1 MDPFVLIEKEY
12 FTLPDWVQ
20 RCPDLT
26 VGFST
31 KTGGTSQGHFESL
44 NMGFHVG
51 DSAAAVRENRHIV
64 AEKLDFPNEDWVG
77 AQQTH
82 EVNIN
87 IISPLDKGIGASDYE
102 TAFKSTDGFI
112 TFQRGILLTLC
123 YADCVPLYFL
133 HPESKAIGVAHAGW
147 KGTVGGI
154 AQEMIQKFQSNGLQ
168 ASQLL
173 VAIGPSICENCYIVD
188 DHVVSLVK
196 NKLESVEPLP
206 FSQVSPGQY
215 RLNLKECNK
224 QILISAGVLPENI
237 IMTNLCTSCNKE
249 HFYSHRRDR
258 GNTGRMISFIGWKE
272 ANF

>member
-12 FTLPDWVQ
+12 FSLPNWVQ
-20 RCPDLT
+20 RFPDLT

-31 KTGGTSQGHFESL
+31 KTGGMSQDHFESL

-51 DSAAAVRENRHIV
+51 DDVTTVRENRHIL
-64 AEKLDFPNEDWVG
+64 AKKLDFSLDNWVG
-77 AQQTH
+77 AEQTH
-82 EVNIN
+82 EVNIKM
-87 IISPLDKGIGASDYE
+87 ISSLEKGIGANDYE
-102 TAFKSTDGFI
+102 TAFRSTDGFI

-133 HPESKAIGVAHAGW
+133 HPESKAIGIAHAGW

-154 AQEMIQKFQSNGLQ
+154 AQEMIQKFQSYGLQ
-168 ASQLL
+168 ANQLL

-188 DHVVSLVK
+188 DHVVNLVK
-196 NKLESVEPLP
+196 SKLEDVEQLP
-206 FSQVSPGQY
+206 FNQVSPHQY
-215 RLNLKECNK
+215 GLNLRECNK
-224 QILISAGVLPENI
+224 QILISAGVLLDNI

-249 HFYSHRRDR
+249 HFYSHRRDK
-258 GNTGRMISFIGWKE
+258 GNTGRMINFIGWKE